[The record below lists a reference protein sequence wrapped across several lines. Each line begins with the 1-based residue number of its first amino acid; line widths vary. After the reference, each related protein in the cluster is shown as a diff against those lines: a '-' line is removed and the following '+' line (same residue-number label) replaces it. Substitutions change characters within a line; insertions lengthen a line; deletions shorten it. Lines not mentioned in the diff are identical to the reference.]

1 MVPVRTY
8 NQDWLPNAFND
19 FFGNDWMIKANATAP
34 SINVSE
40 DDKNYNVEL
49 AAPGMTK
56 DDFQIHLDENGDLVI
71 NMEKKVENKE
81 EDKKN
86 KKYLRREFS
95 YTKYE
100 QTLALP
106 DNVEK
111 DKISANVKDGILYI
125 ELPKQLEEPKSAHRN
140 IEVK

>member
-1 MVPVRTY
+1 MTRY
-8 NQDWLPNAFND
+8 SQDWLPNV
-19 FFGNDWMIKANATAP
+19 FGNFFDDNYMPRVNATAP
-34 SINVSE
+34 SFNVAE
-40 DDKNYNVEL
+40 DDKSYTVEV

-56 DDFQIHLDENGDLVI
+56 DDFNIHLDENGDLVI

-81 EDKKN
+81 EDKKG

-95 YTKYE
+95 YTKFQ

-106 DNVEK
+106 DNVVR
-111 DKISANVKDGILYI
+111 DQISANVKDGILNV
-125 ELPKQLEEPKSAHRN
+125 ELPKQLEEPKPQHRA